1 MKCFS
6 LTVQV
11 EPAKVKPFDLEVD
24 NTLWE
29 SSKNCGPPRVQSDVK
44 QEEIKK
50 QLDKLLLLGVIQTS
64 QAPYYSHPHL
74 TKKPDN
80 SWRFCIDY
88 RNLNLCSKSLGWPIP
103 NIELLLR
110 RVGKKKPI
118 YFGKIDLTSG
128 YHQMAIGEQ
137 SRRLTAFRTAFGTYE
152 WKRCPFGLK
161 GAPAY
166 FQKAMQTEVL
176 NDLLYDICEI
186 YLDDI
191 LHWGTS
197 ANNYIINLEKLFIRL
212 HECGITLNPKK
223 CSFGLEEIEY
233 TGHLLDKEGLTF
245 SKTKIEQV
253 VDLVQPTTQ
262 KELRSFLGLANYFR
276 NNIRNH
282 SLLVQPLQELINI
295 YKPKS
300 KLEWTPRAMAAFQNI
315 KLAIN
320 SCPKLYFLDDVSPI
334 YLHTDASDYGIGAYL
349 FQVVKGIEH
358 PIIFLSSNFKR
369 EQMRWS
375 AADKEC
381 YAIVWAFKH
390 LEHLIRD
397 RYFILRTDH
406 KNLTYLNLEN
416 SGKIKRWKILIQE
429 FNCGVEHIV
438 GVDNFV
444 ADDFSRL
451 ISHIEKSES
460 NKVDIP
466 TEATFTSDTDQAL
479 PMPDSSLEK
488 ESPLVHYP
496 LKDLDIEILAP
507 MIEKPVPRDKYK
519 LISGVHNS
527 VVGHMDVD

>member
-1 MKCFS
+1 M
-6 LTVQV
+6 
-11 EPAKVKPFDLEVD
+11 
-24 NTLWE
+24 
-29 SSKNCGPPRVQSDVK
+29 
-44 QEEIKK
+44 
-50 QLDKLLLLGVIQTS
+50 
-64 QAPYYSHPHL
+64 
-74 TKKPDN
+74 
-80 SWRFCIDY
+80 
-88 RNLNLCSKSLGWPIP
+88 
-103 NIELLLR
+103 
-110 RVGKKKPI
+110 
-118 YFGKIDLTSG
+118 
-128 YHQMAIGEQ
+128 
-137 SRRLTAFRTAFGTYE
+137 
-152 WKRCPFGLK
+152 
-161 GAPAY
+161 
-166 FQKAMQTEVL
+166 
-176 NDLLYDICEI
+176 
-186 YLDDI
+186 
-191 LHWGTS
+191 
-197 ANNYIINLEKLFIRL
+197 
-212 HECGITLNPKK
+212 
-223 CSFGLEEIEY
+223 
-233 TGHLLDKEGLTF
+233 
-245 SKTKIEQV
+245 
-253 VDLVQPTTQ
+253 
-262 KELRSFLGLANYFR
+262 
-276 NNIRNH
+276 
-282 SLLVQPLQELINI
+282 
-295 YKPKS
+295 
-300 KLEWTPRAMAAFQNI
+300 
-315 KLAIN
+315 
-320 SCPKLYFLDDVSPI
+320 
-334 YLHTDASDYGIGAYL
+334 HTDASDYGIGAYL

-358 PIIFLSSNFKR
+358 PIIFLSSTFKR

-451 ISHIEKSES
+451 ISHIKKSES

-527 VVGHMDVD
+527 VVGHMGVDKTIESEFTVRLDFWVDFWTFFALLAIQQ